1 MSATKRQWEEMAG
14 EDALKRQ
21 IDELRAEVANLACEA
36 SAFYVLAGI
45 VHKYG
50 LCHPDVQ
57 IARLEVTEEKVGEVI
72 NGGMRVAKKGAMGIA
87 TGMLV
92 EAALNGELFK
102 V

>member
-14 EDALKRQ
+14 EDALKKQ

-57 IARLEVTEEKVGEVI
+57 IARLEVTEQKVGEVI
-72 NGGMRVAKKGAMGIA
+72 NGGMRVANKGAMGIA

-92 EAALNGELFK
+92 EAALSGELFK